1 MKYHRFSLLTIYIK
15 IDIMLCGYT
24 SDKAISGVFMKNS
37 MKNINNECICGDT
50 LVTTTGIL
58 ESIYDT
64 IIVQADIFT
73 FELDSSNH
81 VVFANSVFKKYFG
94 DRVFENL
101 DISDYGVACRF
112 IHPEDLDGYFSLFD
126 EISKVGIRSVI
137 CRVLCGRLYKW
148 FRITICNYSDARIG
162 NLTRKIGMMQ
172 DVNNELSAFK
182 QIKDYEEYDSLTGL
196 YNDEK
201 ADKEAKL
208 IVRKS
213 PDSDYCMIVLDINKF
228 KVVNEVYDTKTG
240 NSILKYTASVL
251 KKAAPKT
258 AVCSRMYADTFSIF
272 MQYKK
277 QEDIIKVIDKIY
289 DRVHNNP
296 KEISLTTSFGVF
308 VAKSREEKELPI
320 GLMRERALIAK
331 RTIKKGALTCY
342 AFFSDK
348 FRNDI
353 IMEQEIESE
362 MYQALEDK
370 QFVVYLQPKINL
382 SDGKLKGAEALVRW
396 KHPEKGLIMP
406 DCFIPVFESNGF
418 IIKLDE
424 YVCREVCIMLR
435 KWLDA
440 GLEPVPV
447 SVNLSRL
454 HIYSGDIIG
463 YLIGIIKKYEIPP
476 KYLRLEVTETIFLGD
491 TDKLNDVLTELHSLG
506 FKVEMDDFGS
516 GYSSLNMLKTVPV
529 DTVKIDKEFFS
540 DEANT
545 DKGKIVMKHTI
556 SMAKDLQMEVIAEGI
571 ETEEHV
577 EFLKKSNCD
586 VGQGYYFS
594 KPMPLL
600 EFENRFING

>member
-1 MKYHRFSLLTIYIK
+1 MT
-15 IDIMLCGYT
+15 
-24 SDKAISGVFMKNS
+24 
-37 MKNINNECICGDT
+37 
-50 LVTTTGIL
+50 
-58 ESIYDT
+58 
-64 IIVQADIFT
+64 
-73 FELDSSNH
+73 
-81 VVFANSVFKKYFG
+81 
-94 DRVFENL
+94 
-101 DISDYGVACRF
+101 
-112 IHPEDLDGYFSLFD
+112 
-126 EISKVGIRSVI
+126 
-137 CRVLCGRLYKW
+137 
-148 FRITICNYSDARIG
+148 
-162 NLTRKIGMMQ
+162 
-172 DVNNELSAFK
+172 
-182 QIKDYEEYDSLTGL
+182 
-196 YNDEK
+196 
-201 ADKEAKL
+201 
-208 IVRKS
+208 
-213 PDSDYCMIVLDINKF
+213 
-228 KVVNEVYDTKTG
+228 
-240 NSILKYTASVL
+240 
-251 KKAAPKT
+251 
-258 AVCSRMYADTFSIF
+258 
-272 MQYKK
+272 
-277 QEDIIKVIDKIY
+277 Y
-289 DRVHNNP
+289 DRIHNNP

-308 VAKSREEKELPI
+308 IAKSKEEKELPI

-331 RTIKKGALTCY
+331 RTIKKGALTNY

-362 MYQALEDK
+362 MHQALEDK

-396 KHPEKGLIMP
+396 QHPEKGLIMP
-406 DCFIPVFESNGF
+406 DSFIPVFESNGF

-435 KWLDA
+435 RWIDA
-440 GLEPVPV
+440 GVEPVPV

-454 HIYSGDIIG
+454 HIYSGDVIG

-529 DTVKIDKEFFS
+529 DTVKIDKEFFA

-545 DKGKIVMKHTI
+545 DKSKIVMKHTI

-586 VGQGYYFS
+586 VGQGFYFS
-594 KPMPLL
+594 KPMPFL
-600 EFENRFING
+600 EFENKFINE

>member
-1 MKYHRFSLLTIYIK
+1 M
-15 IDIMLCGYT
+15 DIILYGFTC
-24 SDKAISGVFMKNS
+24 DKGISGVFMKDSTKNS
-37 MKNINNECICGDT
+37 NNECTYGDMG
-50 LVTTTGIL
+50 VTTTGIL

-73 FELDSSNH
+73 FELDSRNH
-81 VVFANSVFKKYFG
+81 MVFANSVYEKYFG
-94 DRVFENL
+94 DRVWENI
-101 DISDYGVACRF
+101 DISDYEVACNF
-112 IHPEDLDGYFSLFD
+112 IHPEDIKGYLTLFD
-126 EISKVGIRSVI
+126 DASKQGIRSVI
-137 CRVLCGRLYKW
+137 CRVLCEDKLYKW
-148 FRITICNYSDARIG
+148 FRITICNYSDARLG

-201 ADKEAKL
+201 ADKEAKA
-208 IVRKS
+208 IIERS
-213 PDSDYCMIVLDINKF
+213 PNTNYCIIVLDINKF

-240 NSILKYTASVL
+240 NSILKYTASVI
-251 KKAAPKT
+251 KKAAPRS

-272 MQYKK
+272 MRYKK
-277 QEDIIKVIDKIY
+277 QEDIIKVINKIY
-289 DRVHNNP
+289 DKVHNNP
-296 KEISLTTSFGVF
+296 KDISLTTAFGVF
-308 VAKSREEKELPI
+308 VAESKEDKELPV

-331 RTIKKGALTCY
+331 RTIKKGAISNY

-362 MYQALEDK
+362 MYRALEEK
-370 QFVVYLQPKINL
+370 QFVVYLQPKVNL

-396 KHPEKGLIMP
+396 QHPEKGLITP
-406 DCFIPVFESNGF
+406 DSFIPVFESNGF

-424 YVCREVCIMLR
+424 YVCTEVCMLLR

-454 HIYSGDIIG
+454 HIYSGDVIG
-463 YLIGIIKKYEIPP
+463 YLIGIIKKYKIPP
-476 KYLRLEVTETIFLGD
+476 QYLRLEVTETIFLGD
-491 TDKLNDVLTELHSLG
+491 TDKLNNVLTELHSLG

-516 GYSSLNMLKTVPV
+516 GYSSLNMLKNVPV
-529 DTVKIDKEFFS
+529 DTVKIDKEFFA
-540 DEANT
+540 DEANK
-545 DKGKIVMKHTI
+545 DKSKIVMTHTI

-577 EFLKKSNCD
+577 EFLKNSNCD
-586 VGQGYYFS
+586 VGQGFYFS

-600 EFENRFING
+600 EFENKFIKG

>member
-15 IDIMLCGYT
+15 IDIMLFGYT

-37 MKNINNECICGDT
+37 MKNINNECICGNT
-50 LVTTTGIL
+50 GATTTGIL

-73 FELDSSNH
+73 FELDSRNH
-81 VVFANSVFKKYFG
+81 VVFANSVFEKYFG
-94 DRVFENL
+94 DRAWENL
-101 DISDYGVACRF
+101 DISDYEVACRF

-126 EISKVGIRSVI
+126 EVSKVSIRSVI

-162 NLTRKIGMMQ
+162 NLKRKIGMMQ

-208 IVRKS
+208 IVRRS
-213 PDSDYCMIVLDINKF
+213 PDFNYCMIVLDINKF

-272 MQYKK
+272 MKYKK

-289 DRVHNNP
+289 DRIHDNP

-308 VAKSREEKELPI
+308 IAKSKEEKELPI

-331 RTIKKGALTCY
+331 RTIKKGALTNY

-353 IMEQEIESE
+353 VMEQEIESE

-396 KHPEKGLIMP
+396 QHPEKGLIMP
-406 DCFIPVFESNGF
+406 DGFIPVFESNGF

-435 KWLDA
+435 RWLDA
-440 GLEPVPV
+440 GVEPVPV

-454 HIYSGDIIG
+454 HIYSGDVIG
-463 YLIGIIKKYEIPP
+463 YLIEIIKKYEIPP

-529 DTVKIDKEFFS
+529 DTVKIDKEFFA

-545 DKGKIVMKHTI
+545 DKSKIVMKHTI

-600 EFENRFING
+600 EFENKFINE

>member
-1 MKYHRFSLLTIYIK
+1 MNVLV
-15 IDIMLCGYT
+15 GY
-24 SDKAISGVFMKNS
+24 FMRKKS
-37 MKNINNECICGDT
+37 ESTFGGMC
-50 LVTTTGIL
+50 VTTTGIL

-73 FELDSSNH
+73 FELDSENH
-81 VVFANSVFKKYFG
+81 MVFANSVYEKYFG
-94 DRVFENL
+94 NQKWENVN
-101 DISDYGVACRF
+101 ISDYGVASKF
-112 IHPEDLDGYFSLFD
+112 IHPEDLAVYLSLFG
-126 EISKVGIRSVI
+126 ETEKQGMNSVI
-137 CRVLCGRLYKW
+137 CRILCEDKIYRW
-148 FRITICNYSDARIG
+148 FRVSICNYADERLG
-162 NLTRKIGMMQ
+162 NLTRKIGMIQ

-201 ADKEAKL
+201 ADKEIKT
-208 IVRKS
+208 IIRS
-213 PDSDYCMIVLDINKF
+213 NPDSKYCIIVLDINKF

-251 KKAAPKT
+251 KKVTPKM

-272 MQYKK
+272 MKYKK
-277 QEDIIKVIDKIY
+277 KEDIIKVIDKIY

-308 VAKSREEKELPI
+308 VAESSEDKALPI

-331 RTIKKGALTCY
+331 RTIKKGALTYY

-362 MYQALEDK
+362 MHRALAEG
-370 QFVVYLQPKINL
+370 QFVVYLQPKVNL
-382 SDGKLKGAEALVRW
+382 SDGELKGAEALVRW
-396 KHPEKGLIMP
+396 QHPEKGLITP
-406 DCFIPVFESNGF
+406 DSFIPVFESNGF

-424 YVCREVCIMLR
+424 YVCCEVCKLLR

-440 GLEPVPV
+440 GVEPVPV

-454 HIYSGDIIG
+454 HIYSGDVIG
-463 YLIGIIKKYEIPP
+463 YLIGIIKKYKIPP
-476 KYLRLEVTETIFLGD
+476 QYLRLEVTETIFLGD
-491 TDKLNDVLTELHSLG
+491 TDKLNNVLTELHSLG

-516 GYSSLNMLKTVPV
+516 GYSSLNMLKNVPV
-529 DTVKIDKEFFS
+529 DTVKIDKEFFA
-540 DEANT
+540 DEANK
-545 DKGKIVMKHTI
+545 DKSKIVMTHTI

-577 EFLKKSNCD
+577 EFLKNSKCD
-586 VGQGYYFS
+586 VGQGFFFS
-594 KPMPLL
+594 RPMPLD
-600 EFENRFING
+600 EFESKFIKV